1 MSRSA
6 RLSAWKRGRRAET
19 LASFWLR
26 MKGYRVLAQGLRT
39 PVGEIDLVV
48 SRGAI
53 LAFVEVKHRAT
64 HEQALLAITER
75 QRHRIERAA
84 SYYLSRR
91 PELAERQLRFDGLLL
106 VPGRLPR
113 HLPDLWRP

>member
-1 MSRSA
+1 MSRSV
-6 RLSAWKRGRRAET
+6 RLAAWKRGRRAET
-19 LASFWLR
+19 LARLWLR
-26 MKGYRVLAQGLRT
+26 MKGYSVLAQGLRT

-48 SRGAI
+48 RRGGV

-64 HEQALLAITER
+64 HEQALLAITDR

-84 SYYLSRR
+84 TYYLSRR
-91 PELAERQLRFDGLLL
+91 PELADHQLRFDGLLL
-106 VPGRLPR
+106 IPGRLPH